1 MDLTLLTFFNQTIAH
16 PLLDGLALALTIV
29 GFAALPGLG
38 VALLIGKHHRA
49 GAAILAALV
58 AGLIGVMIFQ
68 YLALRPR
75 PEDVRLLRPTPIFP
89 AFPSGHAAAAFST
102 AIILGL
108 YNRRARVWLIMLIG
122 ASLIS
127 LSRVYLGHHYPSDL
141 LGGAVLGATI
151 GAASYGLIVA
161 RQPGQI
167 AWRWLLWPQIAVAF
181 VVTQMAYLNI
191 LPYHLLTWPLAD
203 KALHFLLFGLV
214 AFWLNLWLKGGTVQL
229 KDWAIPLAILLPLS
243 IALLEEGVQ
252 HFSPFRTLSLS
263 DLLSDLLGLIF
274 FWWISQQFFLGQR

>member
-38 VALLIGKHHRA
+38 VALLIGKHRRA

-75 PEDVRLLRPTPIFP
+75 PEGVRLLRPTPTFP

-108 YNRRARVWLIMLIG
+108 YDRRARVWLITLMG

-161 RQPGQI
+161 RRPGQI
-167 AWRWLLWPQIAVAF
+167 GWRWLLWPQISVVF
-181 VVTQMAYLNI
+181 IVTQMAYLNI

-214 AFWLNLWLKGGTVQL
+214 ALWLNLWFKGGTVQL
-229 KDWAIPLAILLPLS
+229 RDWAIPLAILLPLS
-243 IALLEEGVQ
+243 VALLEEGVQ

-274 FWWISQQFFLGQR
+274 FWWISQQFFLGQK